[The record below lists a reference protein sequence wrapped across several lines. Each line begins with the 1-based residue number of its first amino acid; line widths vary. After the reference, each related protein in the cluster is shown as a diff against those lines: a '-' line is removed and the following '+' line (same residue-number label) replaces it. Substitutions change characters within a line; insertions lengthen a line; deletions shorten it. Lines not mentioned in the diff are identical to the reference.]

1 MTDIKEIPV
10 DPPEP
15 TVEKEMEIENNTDN
29 IENNTDNITN
39 ISEPETPVAKKKINK
54 NDQTQEPETP
64 AHPKKGRG
72 RPKGAPNKPK
82 PKQKIP
88 QDEPE
93 IEPEPRR
100 RAPQIIN
107 EEYWSPPPVD
117 PTIQLLGILKN
128 SLDKRQELKRQ
139 KYANWVGRF

>member
-29 IENNTDNITN
+29 IEKNANIPD
-39 ISEPETPVAKKKINK
+39 PETHVTKKKINK
-54 NDQTQEPETP
+54 NDQAQEPETP

-88 QDEPE
+88 EPEPE
-93 IEPEPRR
+93 IEEPRR
-100 RAPQIIN
+100 RAPKIIN
-107 EEYWSPPPVD
+107 EEYYSPPPID

-128 SLDKRQELKRQ
+128 SLDQRQALKRQ
-139 KYANWVGRF
+139 KYAGWVGRF